1 VLFRSLEAS
10 WVKKL
15 VQNLDSASK
24 AAYST
29 EAGSLGPEAAE
40 RLASVRGSFDK
51 ALKEASPVY
60 KAHMQDLAGD
70 TELITSMSKV
80 FGKEKNAML
89 ALNSM
94 ANPKSP
100 NGKIAMRMVEKYDEK
115 NGTDFVKQLRTYL
128 KSQDILRSPTGLEK
142 FRQSL
147 PEVQALSKELP
158 EELSYKEAMAGR
170 DAAEKMIEET
180 KAWEEPLRRL
190 GPGSTENV
198 IKSVGAGRN
207 FETQKSLDFLSELT
221 GKDYMKQIKDS
232 GVKQSFSKDRTH
244 GSRMTA
250 LGGIVGASIGGAIGG
265 PIASGIGASIGGA
278 TGATLDKFGGQ
289 IVKSI
294 LDGTLKAGPYTKL
307 LVDAAK
313 RGNNAAAVTHILL
326 MKKDPEY
333 RKLIEGQQ
341 QSIENP

>member
-1 VLFRSLEAS
+1 
-10 WVKKL
+10 
-15 VQNLDSASK
+15 
-24 AAYST
+24 
-29 EAGSLGPEAAE
+29 
-40 RLASVRGSFDK
+40 
-51 ALKEASPVY
+51 
-60 KAHMQDLAGD
+60 
-70 TELITSMSKV
+70 
-80 FGKEKNAML
+80 
-89 ALNSM
+89 
-94 ANPKSP
+94 
-100 NGKIAMRMVEKYDEK
+100 VE
-115 NGTDFVKQLRTYL
+115 
-128 KSQDILRSPTGLEK
+128 
-142 FRQSL
+142 
-147 PEVQALSKELP
+147 
-158 EELSYKEAMAGR
+158 
-170 DAAEKMIEET
+170 EKMIEET

-232 GVKQSFSKDRTH
+232 GVKQSFGKDRTH

-313 RGNNAAAVTHILL
+313 RGNNAVAVTHILL
-326 MKKDPEY
+326 MKKDPNY
-333 RKLIEGQQ
+333 KKLIE
-341 QSIENP
+341 E